1 MISTADRIFTG
12 GDGDGP
18 YRQVVRVVLLVEESE
33 AADLLAGYRPGQSPP
48 LLADAARIV
57 GVPAAE
63 AIAAL
68 EPA

>member
-1 MISTADRIFTG
+1 MRVQASRILTETP
-12 GDGDGP
+12 DGDTVCA
-18 YRQVVRVVLLVEESE
+18 VVHLVLTPAEEAE
-33 AADLLAGYRPGQSPP
+33 LMAGYRPGQSPP

>member
-1 MISTADRIFTG
+1 MRVRASRILTETP
-12 GDGDGP
+12 DGDAVCA
-18 YRQVVRVVLLVEESE
+18 VVHLVLTPAEEAE
-33 AADLLAGYRPGQSPP
+33 LMAGYRPGQSPP
-48 LLADAARIV
+48 LLADASRVV

>member
-1 MISTADRIFTG
+1 MRVNARRFLTETDA
-12 GDGDGP
+12 GDA
-18 YRQVVRVVLLVEESE
+18 VCVEVRLVLTPVEE
-33 AADLLAGYRPGQSPP
+33 ALLMAGYRPGQSPS
-48 LLADAARIV
+48 LLADAARVV

>member
-1 MISTADRIFTG
+1 MKVQARRFLTETS
-12 GDGDGP
+12 DGDAIC
-18 YRQVVRVVLLVEESE
+18 VEVRLVLTPVEEAE
-33 AADLLAGYRPGQSPP
+33 LMAGYRPGQSPS
-48 LLADAARIV
+48 LLADAARVV

>member
-1 MISTADRIFTG
+1 MKVFARRFLTETP
-12 GDGDGP
+12 DGDAIC
-18 YRQVVRVVLLVEESE
+18 VALHLVLTPAEEAE
-33 AADLLAGYRPGQSPP
+33 LMAGYRPGQSPP

-68 EPA
+68 ESP